1 MTQSDSNTGYQP
13 LIFTVNEAVNPLSID
28 PNQRVTP
35 SGHEIHNGDLS
46 QESLG
51 SLGVSEIGVI
61 PPPPMFSSPS
71 PPQSSRH
78 IIPPPK
84 EHSGHSG
91 HGGHHGV
98 GVHTARG
105 HDLSEH
111 RAKGEREIL
120 LRATTDP
127 AASESGLYSGEE
139 DQGCDDEED
148 ELEAELP
155 QNRVVSTVPAKE
167 PRLDAVPLKSALKKP
182 GGIMDRRGGSGTPP
196 SQTPPREKN
205 QNSR

>member
-1 MTQSDSNTGYQP
+1 M
-13 LIFTVNEAVNPLSID
+13 
-28 PNQRVTP
+28 TP
-35 SGHEIHNGDLS
+35 SGHEIHNNGDLS

-84 EHSGHSG
+84 EHSGH
-91 HGGHHGV
+91 HGV
-98 GVHTARG
+98 GVTTARS
-105 HDLSEH
+105 HDLSDL
-111 RAKGEREIL
+111 RGKGEKYSPL
-120 LRATTDP
+120 TVQSLTPSLSDSAVF
-127 AASESGLYSGEE
+127 SGEE
-139 DQGCDDEED
+139 DQGCDEEED
-148 ELEAELP
+148 EFEAELP

-182 GGIMDRRGGSGTPP
+182 GGVLERRGGAGTPP

>member
-1 MTQSDSNTGYQP
+1 MLLLYLVQFCCYCTTSSDIDTEDQP

-91 HGGHHGV
+91 HHGV
-98 GVHTARG
+98 GVTSARG

-120 LRATTDP
+120 LRASTHP
-127 AASESGLYSGEE
+127 APAES
-139 DQGCDDEED
+139 
-148 ELEAELP
+148 
-155 QNRVVSTVPAKE
+155 
-167 PRLDAVPLKSALKKP
+167 
-182 GGIMDRRGGSGTPP
+182 
-196 SQTPPREKN
+196 
-205 QNSR
+205 